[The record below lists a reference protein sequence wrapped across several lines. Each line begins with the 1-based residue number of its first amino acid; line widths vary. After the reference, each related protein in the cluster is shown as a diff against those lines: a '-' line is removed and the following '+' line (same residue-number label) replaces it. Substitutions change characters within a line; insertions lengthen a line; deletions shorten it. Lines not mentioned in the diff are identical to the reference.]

1 MLFGKGKGYG
11 FNWNFGYDNFSE
23 FMIGDL
29 DYIYACETF
38 LFPKIK
44 EFEPEVI
51 LISCG
56 FDSALGDPLGGV
68 GLTPV
73 GYAWMTHGLVKLCPK
88 IISIL
93 EGGYELDS
101 LAKCSMAVLETL
113 FLKGE
118 DDEGFSRM
126 L

>member
-1 MLFGKGKGYG
+1 
-11 FNWNFGYDNFSE
+11 
-23 FMIGDL
+23 
-29 DYIYACETF
+29 
-38 LFPKIK
+38 
-44 EFEPEVI
+44 
-51 LISCG
+51 
-56 FDSALGDPLGGV
+56 
-68 GLTPV
+68 
-73 GYAWMTHGLVKLCPK
+73 MTHGLVKLCPK

-101 LAKCSMAVLETL
+101 LAKCSYAVLETL

>member
-1 MLFGKGKGYG
+1 
-11 FNWNFGYDNFSE
+11 
-23 FMIGDL
+23 MIGDL

-56 FDSALGDPLGGV
+56 FDSALGDPLGGI

-118 DDEGFSRM
+118 DDDGFSRM